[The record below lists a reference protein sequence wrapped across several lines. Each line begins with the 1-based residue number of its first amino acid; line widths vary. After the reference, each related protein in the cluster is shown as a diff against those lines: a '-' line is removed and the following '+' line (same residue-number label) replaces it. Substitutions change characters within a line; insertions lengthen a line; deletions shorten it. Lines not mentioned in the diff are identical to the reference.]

1 MSTDVDALARVR
13 KVLRAAGASDDDI
26 DDAAGRENL
35 DLLAVD
41 VLTVPS
47 GRRYTSVE
55 VSNETGLPLAVLKRM
70 WRALGFLEPDDDDA
84 LLTELDLGAARDLR
98 QLLDLGVTDPDTAL
112 QLARVLGSSMARV
125 AEASL
130 LRGADALGAADDD
143 VAAADAFAAVAEQT
157 LPAMARLLEFA
168 WRRHMQAVARRA
180 VLLRAAVRD
189 AGSGPVV
196 AVGFAD
202 MVGFTLLS
210 QHLGGDELAVVV
222 RRFEE
227 ISYDVVAA
235 HGGRV
240 VKTIGDEVMF
250 VVSDSAAAAR
260 IGLDLAAA
268 YADDD
273 LLGDVRVGLAA
284 GPVLVRDGDYFGATV
299 NLAARIVQ
307 IAEPGTVLV
316 SDDLHTMLEA
326 CAAGEFGGGPL
337 RPRVLKDVGRVQ
349 LWSCRRRTDEK
360 GDTTARAEAR
370 RARRERLGRVLRD
383 LGELRA
389 AGQRAVTGNRPGASA
404 RNDATTSA

>member
-1 MSTDVDALARVR
+1 VSTDVDALARVR

>member
-1 MSTDVDALARVR
+1 MDALARVR

>member
-1 MSTDVDALARVR
+1 VDALARVR